1 MFFAFWAVCYY
12 FYFFIKKLNAVLKS
26 IRKRGSN
33 LLTSLMHPTSLC
45 LNDYCSLLGMIMI
58 IGGLYSFLYGK
69 KKEVQSLFQ
78 TKNDAV
84 EVVASTTRESAG
96 VKSRVAAC

>member
-1 MFFAFWAVCYY
+1 
-12 FYFFIKKLNAVLKS
+12 
-26 IRKRGSN
+26 
-33 LLTSLMHPTSLC
+33 
-45 LNDYCSLLGMIMI
+45 MI